1 MMKSYNNIDSYIK
14 TFPKEIQSTLKRL
27 RKEIKSA
34 APKAVEDIKYGIPTF
49 IFHGNLV
56 HFGSFKKHIGF
67 FPGASGVTEFL
78 KESKE
83 YQTSKGTI
91 KFPLGASIPFD
102 LVKKIVKFRVKEN
115 LFKEL
120 NK

>member
-1 MMKSYNNIDSYIK
+1 MKSYYNIDSYIK
-14 TFPKEIQSTLKRL
+14 TCPKEIQPTLKRL
-27 RKEIKSA
+27 RKEIKLA

-56 HFGSFKKHIGF
+56 NFGGFKKHIGF
-67 FPGASGVTEFL
+67 FPGASGITEFTKEL
-78 KESKE
+78 KD

-91 KFPLGASIPFD
+91 KFPLKASIPFD